1 MWTYHDQFHIISG
14 SELTMTNFTICQD
27 LNQFYTLSG
36 SDFTMT
42 IFTPYKDPTVSYE
55 GHWHLITCMFEIEN
69 YDDLA
74 VKAVTGSYENYW
86 HLMPCLL

>member
-1 MWTYHDQFHIISG
+1 
-14 SELTMTNFTICQD
+14 
-27 LNQFYTLSG
+27 
-36 SDFTMT
+36 MT

-74 VKAVTGSYENYW
+74 VKAVTGSYENYIGT
-86 HLMPCLL
+86 LCLVCSRTTFSDFKHKRFFIL